1 MMMRAQKKS
10 ANIKVISSPIS
21 GKFVSNCVMTAR
33 NFAYVHH
40 FFILRKI
47 TYAKDRP
54 LKYARGGVQVEYPNL
69 DRIKRNNESS
79 D

>member
-1 MMMRAQKKS
+1 MMTRAQKKS

-21 GKFVSNCVMTAR
+21 GKFVSICLMTAR

-40 FFILRKI
+40 FFIF
-47 TYAKDRP
+47 RP

>member
-1 MMMRAQKKS
+1 MNMMMKIIMMIIIIMIMIMMMRAQKKS

-21 GKFVSNCVMTAR
+21 GKFVSICVMTAR

-47 TYAKDRP
+47 TQKTAH
-54 LKYARGGVQVEYPNL
+54 
-69 DRIKRNNESS
+69 
-79 D
+79 